1 MRSVLKVLRQ
11 AAASQQQD
19 KLHMLSLQPVG
30 GTQQLDMLVAV
41 ETAGEGYYK
50 AAYLTQKLSASR
62 RRLEE
67 VLRVSAI
74 LDKNCSGLECRG
86 AQCEQSIILDSH
98 NLATYSTPRI
108 SFVSPRFHRTSR
120 CTCTGDCA
128 VLSEQ
133 CEDQPCPAD
142 MQCVSIEASRGRY
155 ACQCPPGK
163 LGECAGHSSL
173 SFSGNSYIK
182 YRLSERLQTELKLS
196 LRIRTLQSRGIIMYT
211 HTEPCTVLKLEEG
224 KLWFQLTC
232 ALSDG
237 PSDDMLGISGRRIN
251 DGGWHTVTL
260 EINRNY
266 SSLALDDSYVERRRG
281 PPFIQPLAPDRT
293 IYFGALVQNPNSR
306 SLMESQKDPRVLEG
320 FQGCLDSVMLN
331 NNELPLQNKRSRYA
345 EVVGLTEMKL
355 GCILYPDACLQQP
368 CRNGATCTGL
378 PSGGF
383 SCSCNPQFTGGRC
396 EMEITACVPNPC
408 QNGGACKTIGNAFLC
423 SCRRGF
429 KGLTCEEDVNECDRS
444 NPEGECENGGVCVN
458 THGSFYCN
466 CTAGFVGQRCS
477 LRPVVVPDMQAGHAV
492 VGKEELIGIAVVLFV
507 IVTLIILFIAF
518 RKKVFQKNYSRNN
531 LSLVQDPAT
540 AALLNKA
547 NGVQFKTL
555 HCSPGDPLNLY
566 SEPTMVGVSGM
577 LGPPQ
582 VPVRPMAYTP
592 CFQGDPR
599 STLEKMVDGRGVEH
613 TEMSTFHPESPRI
626 LSGTTRRGVV
636 VCSVAP
642 NLPAVSPCRSD
653 CDSLRKCPWDSDE
666 GKMAD
671 MAEEV
676 TCFSGSN
683 KGSNSE
689 VQSLS
694 SFQSDS
700 CDDNAYHWDTSD
712 WMPSTR
718 LSDIE
723 EAPGGEAAG
732 SAPRLTGS
740 TRELESDYYL
750 GGYDIDS
757 DYPPPHDEVFLSQDQ
772 LPPPLPTAEDY
783 PEAYMPLAANP
794 PASKDSTLSSGS
806 AGRQNQP
813 HGDFGAS
820 GGGVTPGNGGDTE
833 DSVSV
838 NIRLSVGASSASDM
852 SAPCG
857 LDDSEHGSD
866 FDSMDELRRGVTIIT
881 DSQQQTEV

>member
-1 MRSVLKVLRQ
+1 
-11 AAASQQQD
+11 
-19 KLHMLSLQPVG
+19 LSLQPVG
-30 GTQQLDMLVAV
+30 GTPQLDMLLAV
-41 ETAGEGYYK
+41 ETGAGGFYK
-50 AAYLTQKLSASR
+50 AAFLTQKLSASR

-74 LDKNCSGLECRG
+74 LDKNCSGLDCRG
-86 AQCEQSIILDSH
+86 AQCEQSITLDSH
-98 NLATYSTPRI
+98 NLATYSTPRV

-120 CTCTGDCA
+120 CTCTGKNCA

-133 CEDQPCPAD
+133 CEEQHCPAD
-142 MQCVSIEASRGRY
+142 MQCISIEASRGRY

-163 LGECAGHSSL
+163 LGECSGQSSL

-182 YRLSERLQTELKLS
+182 YRVMDRMQTELKLS
-196 LRIRTLQSRGIIMYT
+196 LRIRTLQNKGIIMYT

-224 KLWFQLTC
+224 KLWFQLAC
-232 ALSDG
+232 ASGSGETPDL
-237 PSDDMLGISGRRIN
+237 LGISGRPIN
-251 DGGWHTVTL
+251 DGSWHTVAL
-260 EINRNY
+260 ELSRNV
-266 SSLALDDSYVERRRG
+266 SSLAIDDSYVEQRRG
-281 PPFIQPLAPDRT
+281 PLYAPLGPDKT
-293 IYFGALVQNPNSR
+293 IYFGALVQHPSSR
-306 SLMESQKDPRVLEG
+306 GLVVSQKDPRVLEG

-345 EVVGLTEMKL
+345 EVVGLTELKL
-355 GCILYPDACLQQP
+355 GCILYPDPCGSQP
-368 CRNGATCTGL
+368 CRNGGSCTTL

-383 SCSCNPQFTGGRC
+383 SCTCSPQYTGGRC
-396 EMEITACVPNPC
+396 ELEITACVPNPC
-408 QNGGACKTIGNAFLC
+408 QNGGVCKTIGNAFLC

-429 KGLTCEEDVNECDRS
+429 KGLTCQEDVNECDRS

-477 LRPVVVPDMQAGHAV
+477 LRPVVVPDMQAGHAM

-540 AALLNKA
+540 AALLNK
-547 NGVQFKTL
+547 GERRRI
-555 HCSPGDPLNLY
+555 G
-566 SEPTMVGVSGM
+566 GM
-577 LGPPQ
+577 IGPPQ

-592 CFQGDPR
+592 CSRFKVQDDPR
-599 STLEKMVDGRGVEH
+599 STLEKMVDGRTVEQ
-613 TEMSTFHPESPRI
+613 TEMSTFHPESPRF

-642 NLPAVSPCRSD
+642 NLPPVSPCRSD
-653 CDSLRKCPWDSDE
+653 CDSLRKSPWDSDE
-666 GKMAD
+666 GKMVD
-671 MAEEV
+671 LGEEV

-712 WMPSTR
+712 WMPNTR
-718 LSDIE
+718 LSDID
-723 EAPGGEAAG
+723 EAPGYEA
-732 SAPRLTGS
+732 LTGS
-740 TRELESDYYL
+740 VRELESDYYL

-757 DYPPPHDEVFLSQDQ
+757 DYPPPHDDELFSGDQ
-772 LPPPLPTAEDY
+772 LPVPLPNQAAEDF
-783 PEAYMPLAANP
+783 PETYTQISNNQQAGSKENTLGFHPSQYLPPHQLPLGDGTPSQNE
-794 PASKDSTLSSGS
+794 DLS
-806 AGRQNQP
+806 
-813 HGDFGAS
+813 
-820 GGGVTPGNGGDTE
+820 
-833 DSVSV
+833 
-838 NIRLSVGASSASDM
+838 IGASSTSDV
-852 SAPCG
+852 SNPCAA
-857 LDDSEHGSD
+857 DSGTNSERGS
-866 FDSMDELRRGVTIIT
+866 MEELMRGVTIT
-881 DSQQQTEV
+881 TESQQQTEV